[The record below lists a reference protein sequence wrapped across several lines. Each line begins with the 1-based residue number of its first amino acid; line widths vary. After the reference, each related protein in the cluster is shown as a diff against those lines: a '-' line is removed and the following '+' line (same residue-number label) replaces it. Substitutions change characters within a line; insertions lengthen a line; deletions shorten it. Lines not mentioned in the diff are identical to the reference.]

1 MSTESNKEISTSEHL
16 DDISQVLDTRQLASF
31 TFQEFDSSDP
41 AKPLAAENNEAE
53 LNVRIELGRTE
64 LDEKELARLQL
75 GSVVTLKQS
84 GDDPVDIFVDERLI
98 GRGEVLL
105 LNECFCVR
113 LIELL
118 MADN

>member
-1 MSTESNKEISTSEHL
+1 MSTESNKKTSTSEHL

-31 TFQEFDSSDP
+31 TFQEFDASEPVKS
-41 AKPLAAENNEAE
+41 LAAVNNEAE

-64 LDEKELARLQL
+64 LDEKELMRLRS
-75 GSVVTLKQS
+75 GSAVTLKQS
-84 GDDPVDIFVDERLI
+84 VDDPVDIFVDERLV

-105 LNECFCVR
+105 LNDCFCVR

-118 MADN
+118 TADN